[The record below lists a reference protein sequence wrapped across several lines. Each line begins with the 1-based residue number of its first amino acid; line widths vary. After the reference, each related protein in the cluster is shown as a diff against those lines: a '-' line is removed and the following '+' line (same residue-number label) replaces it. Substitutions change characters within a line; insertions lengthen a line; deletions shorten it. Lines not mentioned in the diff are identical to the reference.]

1 MCAAPKTGKRIT
13 TLDGVERTLTDNNL
27 VIADASKPVAIA
39 GVMGGEYSGIMDD
52 TTTIVFESACFD
64 GASVRTT
71 ARDQGMRTD
80 SSSRYEKGLDYHNC
94 LPALERAC
102 ELVELLDAGDVLDDI
117 ICDDKST
124 DNSRKLPLETQW
136 INEFLHINLTSEEM
150 KAILA
155 KLGCRFEGDVILIP
169 TYRPDLTHKADIA
182 EEIAR
187 FYGYNNIPSTSIKG
201 GAQGKYTPRQKF
213 EVAITNT
220 MLAMG
225 LYEIMTY
232 SFISPKYY
240 DKIGMP
246 ADSSLRKS
254 VTISN
259 PLGEDTS
266 VMRTVALPSMMESLA
281 RNYNNRN
288 EEVALFELASEYI
301 PTTENQLPVEKT
313 TLIGGMYGKKADFF
327 VAKGMVDQLL
337 STLSVFNCEYEAS
350 AEEFS
355 YHPGRCAVLKI
366 GDTRIGVLG
375 QIHPTVAENY
385 GIEETVVS
393 FSLKT

>member
-1 MCAAPKTGKRIT
+1 MTNP
-13 TLDGVERTLTDNNL
+13 
-27 VIADASKPVAIA
+27 P
-39 GVMGGEYSGIMDD
+39 
-52 TTTIVFESACFD
+52 
-64 GASVRTT
+64 TT
-71 ARDQGMRTD
+71 A
-80 SSSRYEKGLDYHNC
+80 E
-94 LPALERAC
+94 
-102 ELVELLDAGDVLDDI
+102 I
-117 ICDDKST
+117 
-124 DNSRKLPLETQW
+124 PLETQW
-136 INEFLHINLTSEEM
+136 INEFLHVNLTAEEM

-155 KLGCRFEGDVILIP
+155 KLGCGFEGDVILIP

-213 EVAITNT
+213 EAAITNT

-225 LYEIMTY
+225 LNEIMTY

-266 VMRTVALPSMMESLA
+266 VMRTVALPSMMEALA

-301 PTTENQLPVEKT
+301 PTTDNQLPVEKT
-313 TLIGGMYGKKADFF
+313 TLIGGIYGKKADFF

-337 STLSVFNCEYEAS
+337 STLSVFDCEYEAS
-350 AEEFS
+350 TEEFS

-393 FSLKT
+393 FSLEVDQLFQHAAPEKTYTPLPKFPAVTRDLALLCQEDIPVRKLEKAIETGGGRLLESIQLFDVYQGEQIEAGKKSVAFRLVLRSNDGTLTDEQANSAMKKIMKELEKIGAILRT

>member
-1 MCAAPKTGKRIT
+1 MTNP
-13 TLDGVERTLTDNNL
+13 
-27 VIADASKPVAIA
+27 P
-39 GVMGGEYSGIMDD
+39 
-52 TTTIVFESACFD
+52 
-64 GASVRTT
+64 TT
-71 ARDQGMRTD
+71 AGR
-80 SSSRYEKGLDYHNC
+80 S
-94 LPALERAC
+94 
-102 ELVELLDAGDVLDDI
+102 
-117 ICDDKST
+117 
-124 DNSRKLPLETQW
+124 LETQW
-136 INEFLHINLTSEEM
+136 INEFLHVNLTAEEM

-155 KLGCRFEGDVILIP
+155 KLGCGFEGDVILIP

-213 EVAITNT
+213 EAAITNT

-225 LYEIMTY
+225 LNEIMTY

-266 VMRTVALPSMMESLA
+266 VMRTVALPSMMEALA

-301 PTTENQLPVEKT
+301 PTTDNQLPVEKT

-337 STLSVFNCEYEAS
+337 STLSVFDYEYEAS

-393 FSLKT
+393 FSLDVDQLFQHAAPEKTYTPLPKFPAVTRDLALLCQEDIPVRKLEKAIETGGGRLLESIQLFDVYQGEQIEAGKKSVAFRLVLRSNDSTLTDEQANSTMKKIMKELEKIGAILRT